1 MKFKEGDLIT
11 KYKPRYREN
20 DIVYLVYET
29 STLEVYNDRYDLHKQ
44 RRRELETVDTLKL
57 MNIKTLETKEI
68 LADLAFRY
76 KKVEK

>member
-1 MKFKEGDLIT
+1 MRFKEGDLISRHS
-11 KYKPRYREN
+11 PPLQ
-20 DIVYLVYET
+20 DAIVYLIYEI

-44 RRRELETVDTLKL
+44 RRREIETVDTLKL

-76 KKVEK
+76 EKVER